1 MRFDRH
7 AVELVAANPC
17 GTLAVGMSVVIN
29 DILHVLA
36 HELRTPVGIAHG
48 YVRLLLEERL
58 TQESDRRRALEQMQK
73 ALGRLSDLSHESTAL
88 AAWYEQD
95 HSAPYA
101 IDARALI
108 EHVADVQYDFPVT
121 VDTSRVPV
129 GAALATTDEQSLRRA
144 LTGVVRATA
153 RELRGTTC
161 DVAARVIDGT
171 FEMLT
176 GPEELLAALGAGP
189 DAPNAGPVALERG
202 GLGLALVHAAIVLD
216 AHQAQRWTMNGSR
229 QTVGLRL
236 PLEKG
241 KLRDAR

>member
-1 MRFDRH
+1 MAALVVTDR
-7 AVELVAANPC
+7 C
-17 GTLAVGMSVVIN
+17 GTLAVGMRVDIN

-95 HSAPYA
+95 HSTRYPVE
-101 IDARALI
+101 ARALI
-108 EHVADVQYDFPVT
+108 EHVAGADYDYPVT
-121 VDTSRVPV
+121 VDISSVPA
-129 GAALATTDEQSLRRA
+129 GAAVATTDEESLRRA

-161 DVAARVIDGT
+161 DVVARVVNGT
-171 FEMLT
+171 FEILA
-176 GPEELLAALGAGP
+176 GPEELLDALGGGP
-189 DAPNAGPVALERG
+189 EAANAGPVALERG

-216 AHQAQRWTMNGSR
+216 AHRAQRWTMNGSR

-241 KLRDAR
+241 NIRDAC

>member
-1 MRFDRH
+1 MRVD
-7 AVELVAANPC
+7 
-17 GTLAVGMSVVIN
+17 IN

-73 ALGRLSDLSHESTAL
+73 ALGRLSELSHESTAL

-95 HSAPYA
+95 HSSG
-101 IDARALI
+101 DFVQARKLI
-108 EHVADVQYDFPVT
+108 EHVAETNYDFPVT
-121 VDTSRVPV
+121 VETNDVPAGV
-129 GAALATTDEQSLRRA
+129 VLKTTDEQSLCRA
-144 LTGVVRATA
+144 LTGIVRATA

-161 DVAARVIDGT
+161 DVVARVIDGN

-176 GPEELLAALGAGP
+176 GPEEMLGALGGGP
-189 DAPNAGPVALERG
+189 TAPEAGPVALERG
-202 GLGLALVHAAIVLD
+202 GLGLALVHAASVLD
-216 AHQAQRWTMNGSR
+216 SHGAQRWTLPGSR

-236 PLEKG
+236 PVQERQLP
-241 KLRDAR
+241 

>member
-1 MRFDRH
+1 MRVD
-7 AVELVAANPC
+7 
-17 GTLAVGMSVVIN
+17 IN

-48 YVRLLLEERL
+48 YVRLLLEDRL
-58 TQESDRRRALEQMQK
+58 TQDTDRRRALEQMQK

-95 HSAPYA
+95 HSAPQTV
-101 IDARALI
+101 DARKLI
-108 EHVADVQYDFPVT
+108 EYVAAADYDFPVT
-121 VDTSRVPV
+121 VDTGDVPD
-129 GAALATTDEQSLRRA
+129 GTALKTTDEPSLCRA
-144 LTGVVRATA
+144 LTGIVRATA

-161 DVAARVIDGT
+161 DVVARVVNGS

-176 GPEELLAALGAGP
+176 GPEELLDTLRAGP
-189 DAPNAGPVALERG
+189 AAPGAGPVALERG

-216 AHQAQRWTMNGSR
+216 SHGAQRWTMNGSR

-236 PLEKG
+236 PLEE
-241 KLRDAR
+241 RPHP